1 MQQKQDMRSYIIP
14 TLKQNPETIIIHKG
28 ASDLKSE
35 EILRRQS
42 NEENVKP
49 KIFVLLT
56 TEIFLQSKN
65 VDYIFVNYI

>member
-1 MQQKQDMRSYIIP
+1 MVKHFSATKTRYEVLYHFHPQIKSW
-14 TLKQNPETIIIHKG
+14 KG

-35 EILRRQS
+35 EIVHRQS

-56 TEIFLQSKN
+56 TETFLQSKN
-65 VDYIFVNYI
+65 VDHIFVDYI

>member
-1 MQQKQDMRSYIIP
+1 MQQKQDMKSYIIS

-35 EILRRQS
+35 EIVHRQS

-49 KIFVLLT
+49 KIFV
-56 TEIFLQSKN
+56 IISPK
-65 VDYIFVNYI
+65 